1 MKRSGILLPVM
12 LLALSLPLFS
22 QEPVQQQKYWVTEE
36 QLLQLETERKKQE
49 ELAMS
54 LLLQQKE
61 LVMNLKLQLEEQET
75 YLQQLESKKKMS
87 EIRAG
92 AFCFVIG
99 MSAGAMLLAFIGAG
113 L

>member
-1 MKRSGILLPVM
+1 MKRLSILLLVM

-36 QLLQLETERKKQE
+36 QLLQLETEQKKQE
-49 ELAMS
+49 
-54 LLLQQKE
+54 E
-61 LVMNLKLQLEEQET
+61 LVMNLKLQLEEQEI
-75 YLQQLESKKKMS
+75 YLQQLESKKKTA

>member
-1 MKRSGILLPVM
+1 MKRSGILLLVM

-22 QEPVQQQKYWVTEE
+22 QESVLQQKYWVTEE
-36 QLLQLETERKKQE
+36 QLQQLETEQKKQE
-49 ELAMS
+49 
-54 LLLQQKE
+54 E
-61 LVMNLKLQLEEQET
+61 LVMNLKLQLEEQEI
-75 YLQQLESKKKMS
+75 YLQQLESKKKTA

>member
-1 MKRSGILLPVM
+1 MKRSCILLPVM

-22 QEPVQQQKYWVTEE
+22 QEPVLQQKYWVTEE
-36 QLLQLETERKKQE
+36 QLLQLETEQKKQE
-49 ELAMS
+49 
-54 LLLQQKE
+54 E
-61 LVMNLKLQLEEQET
+61 LVMNLKLQLEEQEI
-75 YLQQLESKKKMS
+75 YLQQLESKKKTA

>member
-1 MKRSGILLPVM
+1 M

-36 QLLQLETERKKQE
+36 QLLQLETEQKKQE
-49 ELAMS
+49 
-54 LLLQQKE
+54 E
-61 LVMNLKLQLEEQET
+61 LVMNLKLQLEEQEI
-75 YLQQLESKKKMS
+75 YLQQLESKKKMA

>member
-1 MKRSGILLPVM
+1 MKRSGILLLVM

-36 QLLQLETERKKQE
+36 QLLQLETEQKKQE
-49 ELAMS
+49 
-54 LLLQQKE
+54 E
-61 LVMNLKLQLEEQET
+61 LVMNLKLQLEEQEI
-75 YLQQLESKKKMS
+75 YLQQLESKKKTA
-87 EIRAG
+87 EIRTG

-99 MSAGAMLLAFIGAG
+99 MSAGAMLLSFIGAG

>member
-1 MKRSGILLPVM
+1 MKRSDILLPVM

-36 QLLQLETERKKQE
+36 QLLQLETEQKKQE
-49 ELAMS
+49 
-54 LLLQQKE
+54 E
-61 LVMNLKLQLEEQET
+61 LVMNLKLQLEEQEI
-75 YLQQLESKKKMS
+75 YLQQLESKKKMA

>member
-1 MKRSGILLPVM
+1 MKRLGILLPVM

-36 QLLQLETERKKQE
+36 QLLQLETEQKKQE
-49 ELAMS
+49 
-54 LLLQQKE
+54 E
-61 LVMNLKLQLEEQET
+61 LVMNLKLQLEEQEI
-75 YLQQLESKKKMS
+75 YLQQLESKKKMA

-92 AFCFVIG
+92 TFCFVIG

>member
-22 QEPVQQQKYWVTEE
+22 QEPAQQQKYWVTEE
-36 QLLQLETERKKQE
+36 QLLQLETEQKKQE
-49 ELAMS
+49 
-54 LLLQQKE
+54 E
-61 LVMNLKLQLEEQET
+61 LVMNLKLQLEEQEI
-75 YLQQLESKKKMS
+75 YLQQLESKKKTA

>member
-1 MKRSGILLPVM
+1 MKRSSILLPVM

-36 QLLQLETERKKQE
+36 QLLQLETEQKKQE
-49 ELAMS
+49 
-54 LLLQQKE
+54 E
-61 LVMNLKLQLEEQET
+61 LVMNLKLQLEEQEI
-75 YLQQLESKKKMS
+75 YLQQLESKKKMA

>member
-1 MKRSGILLPVM
+1 MKRSSILLLVM

-36 QLLQLETERKKQE
+36 QLLQLETEQKKQE
-49 ELAMS
+49 
-54 LLLQQKE
+54 E
-61 LVMNLKLQLEEQET
+61 LVMNLKLQLEEQEI
-75 YLQQLESKKKMS
+75 YLQQLESKKKTA

>member
-36 QLLQLETERKKQE
+36 QLQQLETEQKKQE
-49 ELAMS
+49 ELVMS
-54 LLLQQKE
+54 
-61 LVMNLKLQLEEQET
+61 LKLQLEEQEI
-75 YLQQLESKKKMS
+75 YLQQLESKKKTA

>member
-36 QLLQLETERKKQE
+36 QLQQLETEQKKQE
-49 ELAMS
+49 EL
-54 LLLQQKE
+54 
-61 LVMNLKLQLEEQET
+61 VMNLQLQLEEQEI
-75 YLQQLESKKKMS
+75 YLQQLESKKKTA

>member
-36 QLLQLETERKKQE
+36 QLLQLETEQKKQE
-49 ELAMS
+49 
-54 LLLQQKE
+54 E
-61 LVMNLKLQLEEQET
+61 LVMNLKLQLEEQEI
-75 YLQQLESKKKMS
+75 YLQQLEGKKKTA

>member
-36 QLLQLETERKKQE
+36 QLQQLETERKKQE
-49 ELAMS
+49 
-54 LLLQQKE
+54 E
-61 LVMNLKLQLEEQET
+61 LVMNLKLQLEEQEV
-75 YLQQLESKKKMS
+75 YLQQLESKKKMA

>member
-36 QLLQLETERKKQE
+36 QLLQLETEQKKQE
-49 ELAMS
+49 
-54 LLLQQKE
+54 E
-61 LVMNLKLQLEEQET
+61 LVMNLKLQLKEQEI
-75 YLQQLESKKKMS
+75 YLQQLESKKKTA

-99 MSAGAMLLAFIGAG
+99 MSAGAMLLAFIGVG

>member
-1 MKRSGILLPVM
+1 MKRSGVLLPVM

-36 QLLQLETERKKQE
+36 QLLQLETEQKKQE
-49 ELAMS
+49 
-54 LLLQQKE
+54 E
-61 LVMNLKLQLEEQET
+61 LVMNLKLQLEEQEI
-75 YLQQLESKKKMS
+75 YLQQLESKKKTA
-87 EIRAG
+87 EIRTG

-99 MSAGAMLLAFIGAG
+99 MSAGATLLAFIGAG

>member
-36 QLLQLETERKKQE
+36 QLLQLETEQRKQE
-49 ELAMS
+49 ELVMS
-54 LLLQQKE
+54 
-61 LVMNLKLQLEEQET
+61 LKLQLEEQEI
-75 YLQQLESKKKMS
+75 YLQQLESKKKTA

>member
-22 QEPVQQQKYWVTEE
+22 QEPVQQQKYWVTKE
-36 QLLQLETERKKQE
+36 QLLQLETEQKKQE
-49 ELAMS
+49 
-54 LLLQQKE
+54 E
-61 LVMNLKLQLEEQET
+61 LVMNLKLQLEEQEI
-75 YLQQLESKKKMS
+75 YLQQLESKKKTA

>member
-36 QLLQLETERKKQE
+36 QLLQLETEQKK
-49 ELAMS
+49 
-54 LLLQQKE
+54 QKE
-61 LVMNLKLQLEEQET
+61 LVMNLQLQLEEQEI
-75 YLQQLESKKKMS
+75 YLQQLESKKKMA

>member
-1 MKRSGILLPVM
+1 MKRSSILLLVM

-36 QLLQLETERKKQE
+36 QLQQLETEQKKQE
-49 ELAMS
+49 
-54 LLLQQKE
+54 E
-61 LVMNLKLQLEEQET
+61 LVMNLKLQLEEQEI
-75 YLQQLESKKKMS
+75 YLQQLESKKKTA

>member
-22 QEPVQQQKYWVTEE
+22 QEPVQQERYWVTEE
-36 QLLQLETERKKQE
+36 QLQQLETEQKKQE
-49 ELAMS
+49 
-54 LLLQQKE
+54 E
-61 LVMNLKLQLEEQET
+61 LVMNLKLQLEEQEI
-75 YLQQLESKKKMS
+75 YLQQLESKKKIA

>member
-1 MKRSGILLPVM
+1 MKRSSILLLVM

-36 QLLQLETERKKQE
+36 QLLQLETEQKKQE
-49 ELAMS
+49 ELVMS
-54 LLLQQKE
+54 
-61 LVMNLKLQLEEQET
+61 LKLQLEEQEI
-75 YLQQLESKKKMS
+75 YLQQLESKKKIA

>member
-36 QLLQLETERKKQE
+36 QLLQLETEQKKQE
-49 ELAMS
+49 
-54 LLLQQKE
+54 E
-61 LVMNLKLQLEEQET
+61 LVMNLKLQLEEQEI
-75 YLQQLESKKKMS
+75 YLQQLESKKKMA
-87 EIRAG
+87 EIRVG

>member
-1 MKRSGILLPVM
+1 MKRLSILLLVM

-22 QEPVQQQKYWVTEE
+22 QEPAQQQKYWVTEE
-36 QLLQLETERKKQE
+36 QLLQLETEQKKQE
-49 ELAMS
+49 
-54 LLLQQKE
+54 E
-61 LVMNLKLQLEEQET
+61 LVMNLKLQLEEQEI
-75 YLQQLESKKKMS
+75 YLQQLESKKKTA

>member
-36 QLLQLETERKKQE
+36 QLLQLETEQKKQE
-49 ELAMS
+49 
-54 LLLQQKE
+54 E
-61 LVMNLKLQLEEQET
+61 LVMNLKLQLEEQKI
-75 YLQQLESKKKMS
+75 YLQQLESKKKTA

>member
-36 QLLQLETERKKQE
+36 QLQQLETEQKKQE
-49 ELAMS
+49 ELVTS
-54 LLLQQKE
+54 
-61 LVMNLKLQLEEQET
+61 LKLQLEEQET
-75 YLQQLESKKKMS
+75 YLQQLENKKKTA

>member
-36 QLLQLETERKKQE
+36 QLQQLETEQKKQE
-49 ELAMS
+49 
-54 LLLQQKE
+54 E
-61 LVMNLKLQLEEQET
+61 LVMNLKLQLEEQEI
-75 YLQQLESKKKMS
+75 YLQQLESKKKIA
-87 EIRAG
+87 EIRTG

>member
-1 MKRSGILLPVM
+1 MRRSGILSLAI

-36 QLLQLETERKKQE
+36 QLQQLEIERKKQE
-49 ELAMS
+49 EL
-54 LLLQQKE
+54 
-61 LVMNLKLQLEEQET
+61 VTNLKLQLEEQEI
-75 YLQQLESKKKMS
+75 YLQQLESKKKTA

>member
-22 QEPVQQQKYWVTEE
+22 QEPVQRQKYWVTEE
-36 QLLQLETERKKQE
+36 QLQQLETEQKKQE
-49 ELAMS
+49 
-54 LLLQQKE
+54 E
-61 LVMNLKLQLEEQET
+61 LVMNLKLQLEEQEI
-75 YLQQLESKKKMS
+75 YLQRLESKKKTA

>member
-1 MKRSGILLPVM
+1 MKCSGILLPVM

-36 QLLQLETERKKQE
+36 QLLQLETEQKKQE
-49 ELAMS
+49 
-54 LLLQQKE
+54 E
-61 LVMNLKLQLEEQET
+61 LVMNLKLQLEKQEI
-75 YLQQLESKKKMS
+75 YLQQLESKKKTA

>member
-1 MKRSGILLPVM
+1 M

-22 QEPVQQQKYWVTEE
+22 QEPWQQQKYWVTEE
-36 QLLQLETERKKQE
+36 QLLQLETEQKKQE
-49 ELAMS
+49 
-54 LLLQQKE
+54 E
-61 LVMNLKLQLEEQET
+61 LVMNLKLQLEEQEI
-75 YLQQLESKKKMS
+75 YLQQLESKKKMA

>member
-36 QLLQLETERKKQE
+36 QLQQLETEQKKQE
-49 ELAMS
+49 
-54 LLLQQKE
+54 E
-61 LVMNLKLQLEEQET
+61 LVMNLKLQLEEQEI
-75 YLQQLESKKKMS
+75 YLQQLESKKKTA

-99 MSAGAMLLAFIGAG
+99 MTAGAMLLAFIGAG

>member
-1 MKRSGILLPVM
+1 M
-12 LLALSLPLFS
+12 A
-22 QEPVQQQKYWVTEE
+22 
-36 QLLQLETERKKQE
+36 
-49 ELAMS
+49 
-54 LLLQQKE
+54 
-61 LVMNLKLQLEEQET
+61 
-75 YLQQLESKKKMS
+75 

>member
-36 QLLQLETERKKQE
+36 QLQQLETEQKKQE
-49 ELAMS
+49 EL
-54 LLLQQKE
+54 
-61 LVMNLKLQLEEQET
+61 VMTLKLQLEEQEI
-75 YLQQLESKKKMS
+75 YLQQLESKKKTA

>member
-22 QEPVQQQKYWVTEE
+22 QEPAQQQKYWVTEE
-36 QLLQLETERKKQE
+36 QLLQLETEQKKQE
-49 ELAMS
+49 
-54 LLLQQKE
+54 E
-61 LVMNLKLQLEEQET
+61 LVMNLKLQLEEQGI
-75 YLQQLESKKKMS
+75 YLQQLESKKKTA

>member
-36 QLLQLETERKKQE
+36 QLQQLETEQKKQE
-49 ELAMS
+49 
-54 LLLQQKE
+54 E
-61 LVMNLKLQLEEQET
+61 LVMNLKLQLEEQEI
-75 YLQQLESKKKMS
+75 YLQQLESKKKTA

>member
-1 MKRSGILLPVM
+1 MKRSSILLLVM

-36 QLLQLETERKKQE
+36 QLLQLETEQKKQE
-49 ELAMS
+49 
-54 LLLQQKE
+54 E
-61 LVMNLKLQLEEQET
+61 LVMNLKLQLEEQDI
-75 YLQQLESKKKMS
+75 YLQQLESKKKTA

-99 MSAGAMLLAFIGAG
+99 VSAGAMLLAFIGAG

>member
-1 MKRSGILLPVM
+1 MKCSGILLPVM

-22 QEPVQQQKYWVTEE
+22 QEPAQQQKYWVTEE
-36 QLLQLETERKKQE
+36 QLLQLETEQKKQE
-49 ELAMS
+49 
-54 LLLQQKE
+54 E
-61 LVMNLKLQLEEQET
+61 LVMNLKLQLEEQEI
-75 YLQQLESKKKMS
+75 YLQQLESKKKTA

>member
-1 MKRSGILLPVM
+1 MKCSGILLPVM

-36 QLLQLETERKKQE
+36 QLLQLETEQKKQE
-49 ELAMS
+49 
-54 LLLQQKE
+54 E
-61 LVMNLKLQLEEQET
+61 LVMNLKLQLEEQEI
-75 YLQQLESKKKMS
+75 YLQQLESKKKTA

>member
-36 QLLQLETERKKQE
+36 QLLQLETEQKKQE
-49 ELAMS
+49 
-54 LLLQQKE
+54 E

-75 YLQQLESKKKMS
+75 YLQQLESKKKMA